1 MSMDFRKGDKSLK
14 PLSLFSQSSLTDIVL
29 LLLIFFLLTSSFVT
43 NFGIQVTV
51 PKAESSA
58 TVKPQYVSVAVTK
71 EGTYYVDGDMTARG
85 SLASAIRT
93 AVNNKKANGPVSIVL
108 RADKDA
114 IVDDAVRVMN
124 IGKSLEL
131 KVLMATEQGS

>member
-1 MSMDFRKGDKSLK
+1 MARDFRRGDKRLT

-43 NFGIQVTV
+43 NFGIRVEV

-58 TVKPQYVSVAVTK
+58 ATEPQFISVAVTK
-71 EGTYYVDGDMTARG
+71 EGEFYVDGDLTARG
-85 SLASAIRT
+85 SLASAIRN
-93 AVNNKKANGPVSIVL
+93 ARNNKPQGTVVL

-114 IVDDAVRVMN
+114 KVDDAVRVMN
-124 IGKSLEL
+124 VSKALNLRI
-131 KVLMATEQGS
+131 VMATEQGS

>member
-1 MSMDFRKGDKSLK
+1 MALDFRKGDKSLQ

-43 NFGIQVTV
+43 NFGIRVTV
-51 PKAESSA
+51 PQAESSVA
-58 TVKPQYVSVAVTK
+58 TEPQFISVVITK
-71 EGTYYVDGDMTARG
+71 EGEYYVEGNLTTSSA
-85 SLASAIRT
+85 LASAIRE
-93 AVNNKKANGPVSIVL
+93 VRNNKPEGTIVL

-124 IGKSLEL
+124 IGKALNL
-131 KVLMATEQGS
+131 KIVLATEQGS